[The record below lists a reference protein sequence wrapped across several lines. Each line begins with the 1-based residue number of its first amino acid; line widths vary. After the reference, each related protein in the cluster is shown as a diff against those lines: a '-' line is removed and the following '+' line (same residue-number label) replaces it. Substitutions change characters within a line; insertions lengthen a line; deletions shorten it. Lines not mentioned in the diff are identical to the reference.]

1 MKLTV
6 LGCGRWGTFLACYH
20 SEKNDVLLWG
30 RPGSKSFAALQRE
43 RKNAYLALPPQ
54 LRLESELSAALAFAQ
69 VVIISISAQQLRDL
83 ARHIARFDVTGKT
96 FILCM
101 KGIEVD
107 SGKRLTQVFCE
118 EVRQP
123 VGLAVWVG
131 PGHVQDFSA
140 GIPNCMVVDSA
151 DPATTDFIVEHLNS
165 DLIRLYKGRDLI
177 GTEVGAAAKN
187 VIGIAAGML
196 DGAGYSSLKGA
207 LMARGAREI
216 ARLIRAMGG
225 NELSAYGLCHL
236 GDYEATLFSAHSH
249 NRRFGESFIKGEP
262 FDQLAEGAS
271 TVKALVCLGK
281 EYEVDLPICRTV
293 YGMLYEKRSAA
304 EALPSLFSRT
314 VKGEFD
320 Y

>member
-1 MKLTV
+1 
-6 LGCGRWGTFLACYH
+6 
-20 SEKNDVLLWG
+20 
-30 RPGSKSFAALQRE
+30 
-43 RKNAYLALPPQ
+43 
-54 LRLESELSAALAFAQ
+54 
-69 VVIISISAQQLRDL
+69 
-83 ARHIARFDVTGKT
+83 
-96 FILCM
+96 
-101 KGIEVD
+101 
-107 SGKRLTQVFCE
+107 
-118 EVRQP
+118 
-123 VGLAVWVG
+123 
-131 PGHVQDFSA
+131 
-140 GIPNCMVVDSA
+140 
-151 DPATTDFIVEHLNS
+151 
-165 DLIRLYKGRDLI
+165 
-177 GTEVGAAAKN
+177 
-187 VIGIAAGML
+187 
-196 DGAGYSSLKGA
+196 
-207 LMARGAREI
+207 MARGAREI

-293 YGMLYEKRSAA
+293 YGMLYEGRSAA

>member
-6 LGCGRWGTFLACYH
+6 LGCGRWGTFLASYH
-20 SEKNDVLLWG
+20 SARNEVVLWG
-30 RPGSKSFAALQRE
+30 RPGSQSMEQLMKE
-43 RKNAYLALPPQ
+43 RKNSYLTLPESLQ
-54 LRLESELSAALAFAQ
+54 LTQNLQEALAWAQ
-69 VVIISISAQQLRDL
+69 VVVISISAQQLRSL
-83 ARHIARFDVTGKT
+83 ARQIDAFAVEDKT

-101 KGIEVD
+101 KGIEAET
-107 SGKRLTQVFCE
+107 GKRLTQVFE
-118 EVRQP
+118 EELHQSVHT
-123 VGLAVWVG
+123 AVWVG
-131 PGHVQDFSA
+131 PGHVQDFAA
-140 GIPNCMVVDSA
+140 GVPNCMVVDSA
-151 DPATTDFIVEHLNS
+151 DAATTDAIVDGLSS

-196 DGAGYSSLKGA
+196 DGIGYTSLKGA

-249 NRRFGESFIKGEP
+249 NRRFGESFVKNEP
-262 FDQLAEGAS
+262 FQQLAEGVA
-271 TVKALVCLGK
+271 TVKALVQLGE
-281 EYEVDLPICRTV
+281 EYQVELPICRTV
-293 YGMLYEKRSAA
+293 YNMIYEGRSAQ
-304 EALPSLFSRT
+304 ECLPLLFQRT